1 MSIADR
7 QPVIQTARL
16 VLRPLRIGDDA
27 RIFELIANWEV
38 LRYLSSPPWPY
49 ERDHAR
55 AFVDMRTQPDPDVI
69 TSVIT
74 HDGALVGI
82 IDAAIKPAS
91 AAQPLRG
98 YAIGY
103 WLGQPY
109 WGQGFMSEAAHPFV
123 AHVFDVTG
131 EDTIYSGALSENI
144 ASLRIQEKLGF
155 VQDGEATLYM
165 PAHGREL
172 PSANTVLTRARFA
185 SAFPSTQ

>member
-1 MSIADR
+1 MTIVHE
-7 QPVIQTARL
+7 QPVIRIARL

-27 RIFELIANWEV
+27 RIFQLIANWEI

-55 AFVDMRTQPDPDVI
+55 AFVETRIQPDPDVI

-74 HDGALVGI
+74 HDGALVGV
-82 IDAAIKPAS
+82 IDAAVKPAS
-91 AAQPLRG
+91 AAQPQRG

-103 WLGQPY
+103 WLGQSY
-109 WGQGFMSEAAHPFV
+109 WGQGFMSEAARAFV

-131 EDTIYSGALSENI
+131 EDTIYSGALSDNA

-155 VQDGEATLYM
+155 VRDGEAVLYM
-165 PAHGREL
+165 PAHGKEL
-172 PSANTVLTRARFA
+172 PSTNTVLTRARFTELA
-185 SAFPSTQ
+185 G